1 MAPKRRGL
9 LLGVIALVVLGV
21 LSVAIGMV
29 VTKKSKPTPPD
40 AAVALAPPPDA
51 PAPRD
56 TAIAD
61 AALPDATADAA
72 PRPDAAVATGSNG
85 SSGSNGSRPPVSSE
99 ALKFLAAAEAAAAAG
114 DAFTEL
120 ASAQA
125 ALEDP
130 GGLPP
135 PKNLRA
141 RYLYCDG
148 LLGTAGNRDRGCKCL
163 RDLRNNLAISRA
175 KAAGCPD

>member
-1 MAPKRRGL
+1 M
-9 LLGVIALVVLGV
+9 I
-21 LSVAIGMV
+21 
-29 VTKKSKPTPPD
+29 
-40 AAVALAPPPDA
+40 APPPDA
-51 PAPRD
+51 AARRD
-56 TAIAD
+56 AAIAD
-61 AALPDATADAA
+61 AAIPDTAITIADAARPDATPASAN
-72 PRPDAAVATGSNG
+72 GSNTK
-85 SSGSNGSRPPVSSE
+85 PVSSE
-99 ALKFLAAAEAAAAAG
+99 ASKFLAAAEAAAASG

-125 ALEDP
+125 ALEAP

-135 PKNLRA
+135 AKKLRA

-163 RDLRNNLAISRA
+163 RDLRNSLATSRA